1 MTENIQNQKQE
12 SLLKF
17 PCEFPIKVMGLT
29 NPNFERTIG
38 SAVREIVPDFDP
50 STIVV
55 EYSKTQKYTSLTVT
69 IQAKSKEQL
78 DSLYMM
84 LTAHPM
90 VKVVL

>member
-1 MTENIQNQKQE
+1 MSENTQNQE
-12 SLLKF
+12 SLLQF

-29 NPNFERTIG
+29 DPNFERTIG
-38 SAVREIVPDFDP
+38 SAVREIVPEFDP

-69 IQAKSKEQL
+69 IHATSKEQL

-84 LTAHPM
+84 LTSHPM
-90 VKVVL
+90 VKIVL